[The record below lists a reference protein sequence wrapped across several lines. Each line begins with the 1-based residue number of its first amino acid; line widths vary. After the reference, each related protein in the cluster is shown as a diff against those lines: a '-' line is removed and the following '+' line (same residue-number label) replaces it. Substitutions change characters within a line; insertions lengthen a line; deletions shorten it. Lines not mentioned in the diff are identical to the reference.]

1 MSERPGGG
9 VVAAARAL
17 AAHGL
22 VDAFGHV
29 SAREGDVAL
38 ITPAVPMVAV
48 ADAAELVELPLGE
61 IEELP
66 AGAPKEAWIHWAIYR
81 RRPDVGA
88 ICRGQPASPQAVA
101 AVADELPAVLGQGAI
116 AGAPVP
122 IYPDS
127 RLVRD
132 RERALDLAATLGDA
146 PSLIMRGNGALST
159 ASTPGRAMAR
169 LYLLER
175 SADTWLRAAAVSEPR
190 PLSDEEAAAWQ
201 GAGEELLERLWHH
214 LRSTN
219 PTPSGARSS

>member
-1 MSERPGGG
+1 MSDTPGGG

-17 AAHGL
+17 AGHGL

-29 SAREGDVAL
+29 SARDGDVAL
-38 ITPAVPMVAV
+38 ITPAVPMAAV

-61 IEELP
+61 LDELP

-81 RRPDVGA
+81 RRPEVGA
-88 ICRGQPASPQAVA
+88 ICRGQPASPLAVG

-122 IYPDS
+122 VFPDS

-132 RERALDLAATLGDA
+132 RGRAVELAEAMGEA
-146 PSLIMRGNGALST
+146 PSLIMRGNGALAS

-175 SADTWLRAAAVSEPR
+175 SAETWLRAAAVGEPR
-190 PLSDEEAAAWQ
+190 PLSADESAAWQ
-201 GAGEELLERLWHH
+201 QAGEELLERLWHH
-214 LRSTN
+214 LRST
-219 PTPSGARSS
+219 

>member
-1 MSERPGGG
+1 VSASPGGG

-17 AAHGL
+17 AGAGL

-38 ITPAVPMVAV
+38 ITPAVPMAAV
-48 ADAAELVELPLGE
+48 RDAGELIELPLGDLD
-61 IEELP
+61 ELP

-81 RRPDVGA
+81 RRPEVGA

-122 IYPDS
+122 IYRDS

-132 RERALDLAATLGDA
+132 RGRALELAATLGEA
-146 PSLIMRGNGALST
+146 PSLIMRGNGALAT

-175 SADTWLRAAAVSEPR
+175 SAETWLRAAAIGDPR
-190 PLSDEEAAAWQ
+190 PLSADEVAAWQ
-201 GAGEELLERLWHH
+201 GAGEELLERLWEYV
-214 LRSTN
+214 S
-219 PTPSGARSS
+219 ARP

>member
-1 MSERPGGG
+1 VSETPGGG

-29 SAREGDVAL
+29 STRDGEVAL
-38 ITPAVPMVAV
+38 ITPAVPMAAV
-48 ADAAELVELPLGE
+48 TDAAELVELPLGE
-61 IEELP
+61 LDELP

-81 RRPDVGA
+81 RRPEVGA
-88 ICRGQPASPQAVA
+88 ICRGQPASPLAVA

-122 IYPDS
+122 VYGDS

-132 RERALDLAATLGDA
+132 RDRALELAEAMGEA
-146 PSLIMRGNGALST
+146 PSLIMRGNGALAS

-175 SADTWLRAAAVSEPR
+175 SAETWLRAAAIGEPR
-190 PLSDEEAAAWQ
+190 PLSAEEAAAWQ
-201 GAGEELLERLWHH
+201 GAGEELLERLWDY
-214 LRSTN
+214 LR
-219 PTPSGARSS
+219 A

>member
-1 MSERPGGG
+1 VSDSPGGG

-29 SAREGDVAL
+29 SVRDGDVAL
-38 ITPAVPMVAV
+38 ITPAVPMAAV
-48 ADAAELVELPLGE
+48 ADAGELVRLPLGE
-61 IEELP
+61 LDELP

-81 RRPDVGA
+81 RRPEVGA
-88 ICRGQPASPQAVA
+88 ICRGQPASPLAVA
-101 AVADELPAVLGQGAI
+101 AVVDELPAVLGQGAI

-122 IYPDS
+122 VFPDS

-132 RERALDLAATLGDA
+132 RDLALELAETLAEA
-146 PSLIMRGNGALST
+146 PSLIMRGNGALAT

-175 SADTWLRAAAVSEPR
+175 SAETWLRAAAVGEPR
-190 PLSDEEAAAWQ
+190 PLSVEEAAAWQ
-201 GAGEELLERLWHH
+201 GAGEELLARLWDY
-214 LRSTN
+214 LR
-219 PTPSGARSS
+219 A

>member
-1 MSERPGGG
+1 VSDTPGGG

-38 ITPAVPMVAV
+38 ITPAVPMSDVESPE
-48 ADAAELVELPLGE
+48 ELVELPLGE
-61 IEELP
+61 LDELP

-81 RRPDVGA
+81 ARPEVGS
-88 ICRGQPASPQAVA
+88 ICRGQPSAPLAVA

-122 IYPDS
+122 VFADS

-132 RERALDLAATLGDA
+132 RERAVELATAMGDA
-146 PSLIMRGNGALST
+146 PSLIMRGNGALAT

-175 SADTWLRAAAVSEPR
+175 SADTWLRAAAAGEPR
-190 PLSDEEAAAWQ
+190 PLSAAEASAWQ
-201 GAGEELLERLWHH
+201 AAGEELLARLWDY
-214 LRSTN
+214 LR
-219 PTPSGARSS
+219 

>member
-1 MSERPGGG
+1 VSDTPGGG

-29 SAREGDVAL
+29 SARDGESAL
-38 ITPAVPMVAV
+38 ITPAVPMSAV
-48 ADAAELVELPLGE
+48 SSADELVELPLGE
-61 IEELP
+61 LEELP

-81 RRPDVGA
+81 ARPEVGS
-88 ICRGQPASPQAVA
+88 ICRGQPASPLAVA

-122 IYPDS
+122 VFPDS

-132 RERALDLAATLGDA
+132 RERALELAAAMGDA
-146 PSLIMRGNGALST
+146 QSLIMRGNGALAT

-175 SADTWLRAAAVSEPR
+175 SADTWLRAAAAGDPR
-190 PLSDEEAAAWQ
+190 PLSDDEASAWQ
-201 GAGEELLERLWHH
+201 AAGEELLARLWDH
-214 LRSTN
+214 LRST
-219 PTPSGARSS
+219 

>member
-1 MSERPGGG
+1 

-29 SAREGDVAL
+29 SARDGESAL
-38 ITPAVPMVAV
+38 ITPAVPMSAV
-48 ADAAELVELPLGE
+48 SSADELVELPLGE
-61 IEELP
+61 LEELP

-81 RRPDVGA
+81 ARPEVGS
-88 ICRGQPASPQAVA
+88 ICRGQPASPLAVA

-122 IYPDS
+122 VFPDS

-132 RERALDLAATLGDA
+132 RERPLELAAALGDA
-146 PSLIMRGNGALST
+146 PSLIMRGNGALAT

-175 SADTWLRAAAVSEPR
+175 SADTWLRAAAAGDPR
-190 PLSDEEAAAWQ
+190 PLSDDEASAWQ
-201 GAGEELLERLWHH
+201 AAGEELLQRLWDY
-214 LRSTN
+214 LR
-219 PTPSGARSS
+219 

>member
-1 MSERPGGG
+1 

-29 SAREGDVAL
+29 SARDGDVAL
-38 ITPAVPMVAV
+38 ITPAVPMAAV
-48 ADAAELVELPLGE
+48 ADAGELVELPLGE
-61 IEELP
+61 LEELP

-81 RRPDVGA
+81 RRPEVGA
-88 ICRGQPASPQAVA
+88 ICRGQPASPLAVA

-116 AGAPVP
+116 AGSPVP
-122 IYPDS
+122 VFPDS

-132 RERALDLAATLGDA
+132 RDHAVELAEAMGEA
-146 PSLIMRGNGALST
+146 PSLIMRGNGALAS

-175 SADTWLRAAAVSEPR
+175 SAETWLRAAAVGEPR
-190 PLSDEEAAAWQ
+190 PLSAEEASAWQ
-201 GAGEELLERLWHH
+201 AAGEELLERLWDH
-214 LRSTN
+214 LRGR
-219 PTPSGARSS
+219 P

>member
-1 MSERPGGG
+1 

-29 SAREGDVAL
+29 SVRDGDVAL
-38 ITPAVPMVAV
+38 ITPAVPMAAV
-48 ADAAELVELPLGE
+48 AAAEELIELPLGE
-61 IEELP
+61 LEELP

-81 RRPDVGA
+81 RRPEVGA
-88 ICRGQPASPQAVA
+88 ICRGQPASPLAVA

-122 IYPDS
+122 IFGDS

-132 RERALDLAATLGDA
+132 RERALELAAALGAA
-146 PSLIMRGNGALST
+146 PSLIMRGNGALAT

-175 SADTWLRAAAVSEPR
+175 SAETWLRAAAVGEPR
-190 PLSDEEAAAWQ
+190 PLSDAEASAWES
-201 GAGEELLERLWHH
+201 AGEELLERLWQY
-214 LRSTN
+214 LRT
-219 PTPSGARSS
+219 

>member
-1 MSERPGGG
+1 VSERPGGG

-17 AAHGL
+17 DAHGL

-29 SAREGDVAL
+29 SARDGDVAL
-38 ITPAVPMVAV
+38 ITPAVPMAAV
-48 ADAAELVELPLGE
+48 ADAGELVELPLGE
-61 IEELP
+61 LEELP

-81 RRPDVGA
+81 RRPEVGA
-88 ICRGQPASPQAVA
+88 ICRGQPASPLAVA

-122 IYPDS
+122 VFPDS

-132 RERALDLAATLGDA
+132 RDRAVELAEVLGEA
-146 PSLIMRGNGALST
+146 PSLIMRGNGALAT

-175 SADTWLRAAAVSEPR
+175 SAETWLRAAAVGEPR
-190 PLSDEEAAAWQ
+190 ALSADEAAAWQ
-201 GAGEELLERLWHH
+201 AASEELLERLWQY
-214 LRSTN
+214 LR
-219 PTPSGARSS
+219 

>member
-1 MSERPGGG
+1 MSDTPGGG

-38 ITPAVPMVAV
+38 ITPAVPMAAV
-48 ADAAELVELPLGE
+48 ADAGELVELPLGE
-61 IEELP
+61 LDDLP

-81 RRPDVGA
+81 RRADVGA
-88 ICRGQPASPQAVA
+88 ICRGQPASPLAVA

-132 RERALDLAATLGDA
+132 RDRAMELAEVLGEA
-146 PSLIMRGNGALST
+146 PSLIMRGNGALAT

-175 SADTWLRAAAVSEPR
+175 SAETWLRAAAVGEPR
-190 PLSDEEAAAWQ
+190 PLSDAEATAWQ
-201 GAGEELLERLWHH
+201 SAGEELLERLWQY
-214 LRSTN
+214 LR
-219 PTPSGARSS
+219 G

>member
-1 MSERPGGG
+1 

-29 SAREGDVAL
+29 SARDGDVAL
-38 ITPAVPMVAV
+38 ITPAVPMAAV
-48 ADAAELVELPLGE
+48 AAAGELVELPLGE
-61 IEELP
+61 LEELP

-81 RRPDVGA
+81 RRLEVGA
-88 ICRGQPASPQAVA
+88 ICRGQPASPLAVA

-122 IYPDS
+122 VFPDS

-132 RERALDLAATLGDA
+132 RDRALELAEVMGEA
-146 PSLIMRGNGALST
+146 PSLIMRGNGALAT

-175 SADTWLRAAAVSEPR
+175 SAETWLRAAAVGEPS
-190 PLSDEEAAAWQ
+190 PLSAEEAAAWQ
-201 GAGEELLERLWHH
+201 GAGEELLGRLWDY
-214 LRSTN
+214 LR
-219 PTPSGARSS
+219 A

>member
-1 MSERPGGG
+1 VSDTPGGG

-29 SAREGDVAL
+29 SARDGDVAL
-38 ITPAVPMVAV
+38 ITPAVPMGAV
-48 ADAAELVELPLGE
+48 ASAEELVELPLGE
-61 IEELP
+61 LEELP

-81 RRPDVGA
+81 RRPEVGS
-88 ICRGQPASPQAVA
+88 ICRGQPASPLAVA

-122 IYPDS
+122 VFPDS

-132 RERALDLAATLGDA
+132 RERAVELAAAMGEA
-146 PSLIMRGNGALST
+146 PSLIMRGNGALAT

-175 SADTWLRAAAVSEPR
+175 SADTWLRAAAAGEPR
-190 PLSDEEAAAWQ
+190 PLSAAEASAWQ
-201 GAGEELLERLWHH
+201 GAGEELLERLWDH
-214 LRSTN
+214 LR
-219 PTPSGARSS
+219 P

>member
-1 MSERPGGG
+1 VSESPGGE

-17 AAHGL
+17 AGAGL

-38 ITPAVPMVAV
+38 ITPAVPMAAV
-48 ADAAELVELPLGE
+48 RDAEELVELPLGDLD
-61 IEELP
+61 ELP

-81 RRPDVGA
+81 RRPEVGA
-88 ICRGQPASPQAVA
+88 ICRGQPASPLAVA
-101 AVADELPAVLGQGAI
+101 AVADELPALLGQGAI

-132 RERALDLAATLGDA
+132 RERALDLAAALGDA

-175 SADTWLRAAAVSEPR
+175 SADTWLRAAAVADPR
-190 PLSDEEAAAWQ
+190 PLSPEEAAAWQ
-201 GAGEELLERLWHH
+201 SAGEELLERLWHH
-214 LRSTN
+214 LRGR
-219 PTPSGARSS
+219 P